1 MTMYVSVVGGQQCS
15 PEIYDA
21 AVEIG
26 RRIARLPA
34 LLVCGGLDGVMEAAS
49 KGAKEAGGT
58 SIGIVPTENRADGN
72 PYLDHVIVTGLGQ
85 ARNAL
90 VVLNGDLVIAVDGQH
105 GTLSE
110 IAMAVKYGKPVY
122 GYKSWDVDIPVFDDV
137 DELFQAIQQHQ

>member
-1 MTMYVSVVGGQQCS
+1 MYVSVVGGQQCS
-15 PEIYDA
+15 PEVYEA

-26 RRIARLPA
+26 QRIAQLPA
-34 LLVCGGLDGVMEAAS
+34 VLVCGGLSGVMEAAAR
-49 KGAKEAGGT
+49 GASEAGGT
-58 SIGIVPTENRADGN
+58 TIGIVPTESRADGN

-90 VVLNGDLVIAVDGQH
+90 VVLNGDVVIAVDGHH

-122 GYKSWDVDIPVFDDV
+122 GYKSWDIGIPVFDDV
-137 DELFQAIQQHQ
+137 DELFQAIEQRQ